1 MVKHTKFVWIHLVDA
16 DVKNED
22 SNYEE
27 KFWEVLAK
35 EHENARSSIATRTIA
50 NPFGVEQFIV
60 NAEQRFSGSLKETG
74 NGATDWQIVNQFVG
88 EVGSQAQSFEKR
100 VIITTSR
107 DYADLVAVQKAGRD
121 LADTIAKQS
130 LNS

>member
-1 MVKHTKFVWIHLVDA
+1 MSVAQKELAVIRWDMVAVDGKTHQVRLDSLVDA

-35 EHENARSSIATRTIA
+35 EHENARSSIATRTVA

-74 NGATDWQIVNQFVG
+74 NGATDWQI
-88 EVGSQAQSFEKR
+88 
-100 VIITTSR
+100 
-107 DYADLVAVQKAGRD
+107 D
-121 LADTIAKQS
+121 
-130 LNS
+130 